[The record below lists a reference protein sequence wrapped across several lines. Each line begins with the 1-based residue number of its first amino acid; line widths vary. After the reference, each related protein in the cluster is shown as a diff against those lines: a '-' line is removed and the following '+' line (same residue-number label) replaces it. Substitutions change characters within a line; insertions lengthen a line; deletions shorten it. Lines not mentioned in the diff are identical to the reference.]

1 MDIRQPVKNIMT
13 RNLVYVR
20 MDTSVEEISKIFE
33 TEEFHHLPVV
43 DNEGEVAGM
52 ISKSD
57 YFKLMDS
64 MSIFNTTGSQM
75 ENKKMFKTLLAGE
88 IMNARAAC
96 IHEDASVESAV
107 RIFVENRF
115 RALPVVVDEKIVGM
129 VTPVDVMKEVLR
141 HPADLETEE

>member
-1 MDIRQPVKNIMT
+1 MDIRQPIKNIMT
-13 RNLVYVR
+13 RNLTYVR

-43 DNEGEVAGM
+43 DQDGQVAGM

-96 IHEDASVESAV
+96 IHEDASVESAIQ
-107 RIFVENRF
+107 IFVENRF
-115 RALPVVVDEKIVGM
+115 RALPVVAEDKIIGI

-141 HPADLETEE
+141 HPADLDTKD